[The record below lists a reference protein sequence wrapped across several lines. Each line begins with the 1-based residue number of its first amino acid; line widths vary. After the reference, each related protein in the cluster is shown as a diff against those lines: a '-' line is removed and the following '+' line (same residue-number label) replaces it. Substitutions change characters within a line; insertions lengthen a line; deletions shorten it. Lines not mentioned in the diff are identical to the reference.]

1 MGRVILN
8 AGETRTGTV
17 HLKCVWSCLQMLFF
31 FRLFFFLYIYL
42 MHWSDPRRHLCCL
55 DTQYVMDAGKL
66 FFFSFSFFR
75 LFVFLYTST
84 QMFLLVP
91 AAESFAF
98 TNILRIRI

>member
-31 FRLFFFLYIYL
+31 FRFFFFLYIYL

-55 DTQYVMDAGKL
+55 DTQYVMDAGEL
-66 FFFSFSFFR
+66 FFFFFVLSFVC
-75 LFVFLYTST
+75 FVVHVHTNVSPRPSCGVSCLYKHS
-84 QMFLLVP
+84 VY
-91 AAESFAF
+91 SH
-98 TNILRIRI
+98 